1 MNGLFNHILQLN
13 ILPTG
18 GDSDNDGI
26 NDSIEALFGG
36 DSSDP
41 DDFLTVFAA
50 VTNALNNAGGLTLPE
65 ALQAT
70 EDTRANSMSV
80 SVDNGSAT
88 IQLSM
93 ESSTNLVDWSS
104 STNLNVTMPVN
115 ANSQFFR
122 FSFE

>member
-1 MNGLFNHILQLN
+1 M
-13 ILPTG
+13 
-18 GDSDNDGI
+18 
-26 NDSIEALFGG
+26 
-36 DSSDP
+36 
-41 DDFLTVFAA
+41 
-50 VTNALNNAGGLTLPE
+50 NNAGGLTLPE

-70 EDTRANSMSV
+70 EDARANSMSV

-115 ANSQFFR
+115 ANSQ
-122 FSFE
+122 SLDLVLSK